1 LSRWRTV
8 RLWVATVTLTM
19 VLTSMFWIGYYHR
32 GSPGASSPAVALA
45 ATGAT
50 GGALIVPVRGVP
62 ASALSDTF
70 SQARSAGERIHD
82 AIDIPAPEGTE
93 VLAAGG
99 GTLEKHFVSKDGG
112 NTLYIRS
119 DDGGWIHY
127 YAHLRDYAADMTE
140 GRHIDRGTVIAH
152 VGSTGNADP
161 AAPHLHFAVHRM
173 APGEPWHLGT
183 PVNPASTADRD

>member
-1 LSRWRTV
+1 MSRWRTV

-32 GSPGASSPAVALA
+32 GAGGTSSSAGALA
-45 ATGAT
+45 ATGTSGEAI
-50 GGALIVPVRGVP
+50 IVPVRGVP
-62 ASALSDTF
+62 ASGLSDTF
-70 SQARSAGERIHD
+70 SQARAAGERIHD
-82 AIDIPAPEGTE
+82 AIDIPASEGTE
-93 VLAAGG
+93 VLAAAS
-99 GTLEKHFVSKDGG
+99 GTLEKRFVSKDGG

-127 YAHLRDYAADMTE
+127 YAHLRDYVAGMVE
-140 GRHIDRGTVIAH
+140 GRRIDRGTVLAH

-173 APGEPWHLGT
+173 APGEPWHRGT
-183 PVNPASTADRD
+183 PVNPYPLLMRD

>member
-1 LSRWRTV
+1 MNRWRTV

-32 GSPGASSPAVALA
+32 GATEASPSGAASA
-45 ATGAT
+45 ATGAA

-70 SQARSAGERIHD
+70 SQARAAGERIHD

-93 VLAAGG
+93 VLAAGS
-99 GTLEKHFVSKDGG
+99 GTLEKRFVSKDGG

-119 DDGGWIHY
+119 DDGGRIHY

-173 APGEPWHLGT
+173 APGEPWHRGT
-183 PVNPASTADRD
+183 PVNPYPLLMRD